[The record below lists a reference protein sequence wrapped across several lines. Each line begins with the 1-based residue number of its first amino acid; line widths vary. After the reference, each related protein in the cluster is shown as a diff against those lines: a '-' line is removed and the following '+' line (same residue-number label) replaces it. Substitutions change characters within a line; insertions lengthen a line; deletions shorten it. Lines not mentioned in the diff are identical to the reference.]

1 MVYKQDSLVF
11 QVRILCYLQVESALL
26 AIVLYASY
34 RKMIYAVI
42 SQLLL
47 VARFANQ
54 VLHKNTINNLITFSF
69 QVTRFK
75 KHCDYTLY
83 ILKTIDI
90 VLINIV

>member
-11 QVRILCYLQVESALL
+11 QVWILCYLQVEFALL

-34 RKMIYAVI
+34 HKMIYAVI
-42 SQLLL
+42 SQLLP

-54 VLHKNTINNLITFSF
+54 VLHKNPINNLITSSF

-75 KHCDYTLY
+75 KHWHYTLY
-83 ILKTIDI
+83 IFETIDI

>member
-1 MVYKQDSLVF
+1 
-11 QVRILCYLQVESALL
+11 
-26 AIVLYASY
+26 
-34 RKMIYAVI
+34 MIYAVI

-54 VLHKNTINNLITFSF
+54 VLHKNIINNLITFSF

-75 KHCDYTLY
+75 KHRDYTLY

>member
-11 QVRILCYLQVESALL
+11 QVWILCYLQVEFALL

-34 RKMIYAVI
+34 HKMIYAVI

-54 VLHKNTINNLITFSF
+54 VLHKNTINNLNTFSF

-75 KHCDYTLY
+75 KHWDYTLY